1 MNCNIIQN
9 NELII
14 NEAHNNNFVF
24 VLERVPSSFL
34 MSKFKDDQF
43 RRLSAGLQSI
53 VDKGP
58 EAIREANQDTYNFAL
73 YLQSFT
79 LPDLDLGVSQIDT
92 SFATIPVVNGKLKF
106 GSLNMNILCD
116 ENWFIYRM
124 LLYWMYAGSNPEMF
138 NHLTAR
144 EYSKQFYMRG
154 HLLILDNNHDKVIE
168 FEFRDL
174 HIQNMSQQDLNY
186 KDASKVVLST
196 SWTFSTFV
204 PSDDITVLK
213 KV

>member
-14 NEAHNNNFVF
+14 NEAHTNNFVF

-43 RRLSAGLQSI
+43 RRLTAGLESI
-53 VDKGP
+53 VEKGP
-58 EAIREANQDTYNFAL
+58 EAVRESNQDTYNFAL

-79 LPDLDLGVSQIDT
+79 LPDLNLGVSKIDT
-92 SFATIPVVNGKLKF
+92 AFATIPIIAGKLEF
-106 GSLNMNILCD
+106 GTLNMNIMCD

-124 LLYWMYAGSNPEMF
+124 LLYWMYAAANPEQF
-138 NHLTAR
+138 NKLTA
-144 EYSKQFYMRG
+144 KQYAKEFYMRG
-154 HLLILDNNHDKVIE
+154 HLIVLDNDHDKVVE

-174 HIQNMSQQDLNY
+174 HIQNMGQQQLTY
-186 KDASKVVLST
+186 QDASKIILPT
-196 SWTFSTFV
+196 IWTYSTFV